1 MRTQEEYLE
10 KLKGMRHNIYLDG
23 ECIGRDDPRVIKA
36 TSAIRTTFSLVD
48 DPEYKDLLTATSHLS
63 GETINRFTHIHQSE
77 EDLLKKQ
84 KLTRKI
90 CGNCGGCVQRC
101 MGIDMM
107 NALSSVVKDV
117 DDKYGTTYYDNFLK
131 FLKYFQEND
140 LVCAGSQTD
149 TKGDRGARPGQQW
162 DPDQYLHVVERRED
176 GVVVRGCKVHNTMA
190 PYADELIALPT
201 RVMKP
206 EEKDYAIA
214 FAIPA
219 DTEGVYLI
227 AREAFSQQREENL
240 DAPIT
245 QAGDLESM
253 TVFDDVFVPNERIF
267 LNGETDFAG
276 ILALRFALYHRH
288 SYTGCKPG
296 IGDVIMGTTALLA
309 DYQNIKKQSHVK
321 EKLAEMISVAELT
334 YAAGIASSVNSTK
347 ASSGT
352 QVPNV
357 IYANVGRRHAG
368 HNIYHEFNMLCDV
381 AGGLPATI
389 PMTKEYNHPEVG
401 KFVQKYVTRREG
413 VSSEDCYRAFLL
425 ANDLLCGEY
434 SSVIFQVAGVHGG
447 GSPIMEDI
455 AILGDYDLNEKMDIA
470 KHLAGIKD
478 KKEEDEEK

>member
-1 MRTQEEYLE
+1 MRTQEQYLE
-10 KLKGMRHNIYLDG
+10 KLKGMRHNIYLNG
-23 ECIGRDDPRVIKA
+23 ECIGRDDPRIVRA
-36 TSAIRTTFSLVD
+36 SSAIRMTFSMVD
-48 DPEYKDLLTATSHLS
+48 NPEMKDLMTAISHIT
-63 GETINRFTHIHQSE
+63 GKTINRFTHIHQCP

-84 KLTRKI
+84 EMTRKI
-90 CGNCGGCVQRC
+90 CGMCGGCVQRC

-117 DDKYGTTYYDNFLK
+117 DAKYGTPYYERFLK
-131 FLKYFQEND
+131 FLEYFQEND

-149 TKGDRGARPGQQW
+149 TKGDRAARPSEQW

-190 PYADELIALPT
+190 PYADELIVLPT
-201 RVMKP
+201 RVMGP
-206 EEKDYAIA
+206 DEKDYAIA

-219 DTEGVYLI
+219 DAEGIYLI
-227 AREAFSQQREENL
+227 GREAFSLERDANL

-245 QAGDLESM
+245 SAGDIESM
-253 TVFDDVFVPNERIF
+253 TVFDNVFVPNERIF
-267 LNGETDFAG
+267 LNGEVDFAG
-276 ILALRFALYHRH
+276 KLALRFALYHRH

-321 EKLAEMISVAELT
+321 EKLAEMVSVAELT
-334 YAAGIASSVNSTK
+334 YAAGIAAGVTSEK

-381 AGGLPATI
+381 AGGLPATV
-389 PMTKEYNHPEVG
+389 PMTKEYNNPEVG
-401 KFVQKYVTRREG
+401 KFVQKYVTRRKG

-455 AILGDYDLNEKMDIA
+455 AILGSYDMNKRINIA
-470 KHLAGIKD
+470 KHLAGIEVKD
-478 KKEEDEEK
+478 EKNK

>member
-1 MRTQEEYLE
+1 MRTQEQYLE
-10 KLKGMRHNIYLDG
+10 KLKGMRPNIYLDG
-23 ECIGRDDPRVIKA
+23 EKIGRDDPRVIRA
-36 TSAIRTTFSLVD
+36 SSAIRMTFSVVNN
-48 DPEYKDLLTATSHLS
+48 PEYDGLITATSHIT
-63 GETINRFTHIHQSE
+63 GKTINRFTHIHQSQ

-84 KLTRKI
+84 ELTRKI
-90 CGNCGGCVQRC
+90 CGQCGGCVQRC

-117 DDKYGTTYYDNFLK
+117 DAKYGTPYYDRFLK
-131 FLKYFQEND
+131 FLEYFQEND
-140 LVCAGSQTD
+140 LVC
-149 TKGDRGARPGQQW
+149 
-162 DPDQYLHVVERRED
+162 
-176 GVVVRGCKVHNTMA
+176 GCKVHNTMA

-201 RVMKP
+201 RVMGP
-206 EEKDYAIA
+206 DEKDYAIA

-227 AREAFSQQREENL
+227 AREAFSQTREPNL

-245 QAGDLESM
+245 SAGDLESM
-253 TVFDDVFVPNERIF
+253 TDFDNVFVPNERIF
-267 LNGETDFAG
+267 LNGEVDFAG
-276 ILALRFALYHRH
+276 QLALRFALYHRH

-334 YAAGIASSVNSTK
+334 YAAGIAAAVKSTK
-347 ASSGT
+347 ATSGT

-357 IYANVGRRHAG
+357 IFANVGRRHAG
-368 HNIYHEFNMLCDV
+368 HNIYHEFNSLCDV
-381 AGGLPATI
+381 SGGLPATV
-389 PMTKEYNHPEVG
+389 PQTKEYNNPEIG
-401 KFVQKYVTRREG
+401 KFVQKYVTRRKG

-455 AILGDYDLNEKMDIA
+455 AILGSYDLKSKINIA
-470 KHLAGIKD
+470 KHLAGI
-478 KKEEDEEK
+478 EVTDET

>member
-1 MRTQEEYLE
+1 MRTQEQYLE
-10 KLKGMRHNIYLDG
+10 KLKSMRHNIYLDG
-23 ECIGRDDPRVIKA
+23 ECIGRDDPRIVKA
-36 TSAIRTTFSLVD
+36 SSAIRMTFSLVD
-48 DPEYKDLLTATSHLS
+48 NPEMHDLMTATSHIT
-63 GETINRFTHIHQSE
+63 GKTINRFTHIHQCP

-84 KLTRKI
+84 EMTRKI
-90 CGNCGGCVQRC
+90 CGMCGGCVQRC

-117 DDKYGTTYYDNFLK
+117 DTKYGTPYYERFLK
-131 FLKYFQEND
+131 FLEYFQEND

-149 TKGDRGARPGQQW
+149 TKGDRMARPAEQW

-176 GVVVRGCKVHNTMA
+176 GVIVRGCKVHNTMA
-190 PYADELIALPT
+190 PYADELIVLPT
-201 RVMKP
+201 RVMGP

-227 AREAFSQQREENL
+227 GREAFSQERDANL

-245 QAGDLESM
+245 SAGDIESM
-253 TVFDDVFVPNERIF
+253 TVFDNVFVPNERIF
-267 LNGETDFAG
+267 LNGEVDFAG
-276 ILALRFALYHRH
+276 KLALRFALYHRH

-321 EKLAEMISVAELT
+321 EKLAEMVS
-334 YAAGIASSVNSTK
+334 
-347 ASSGT
+347 
-352 QVPNV
+352 
-357 IYANVGRRHAG
+357 VGRRHAG
-368 HNIYHEFNMLCDV
+368 HNIYHEFNSLCDV
-381 AGGLPATI
+381 AGGLPATV
-389 PMTKEYNHPEVG
+389 PMTKEYNNPTVG
-401 KFVQKYVTRREG
+401 KFVQKYVTRRKG

-455 AILGDYDLNEKMDIA
+455 AILGSYDMRKRINIA
-470 KHLAGIKD
+470 KHLAGIEITDD
-478 KKEEDEEK
+478 KK